1 MRAFALPL
9 VLATVLAAPVA
20 AQADMLVGL
29 ASANGLKGVNL
40 EKTGRLGSLYVVLGT
55 YQGGTGFN
63 VENMTGMLGFRRF
76 QGGKFDESGY
86 FAGGFAGDID
96 GGPEFT
102 RFGAGGEIG
111 YQWVTAHLRMTMQA
125 GMALVDESSRGP
137 EPGGTTVEPLPV
149 LGASISL
156 RF

>member
-29 ASANGLKGVNL
+29 GSANGLKGVHL
-40 EKTGRLGSLYVVLGT
+40 EKTGRLGSLYALLGT
-55 YQGGTGFN
+55 YQSDTGFN
-63 VENMTGMLGFRRF
+63 VENMTGMVGYRRF

-86 FAGGFAGDID
+86 FGGAFAGDID
-96 GGPEFT
+96 GGPDFN

-125 GMALVDESSRGP
+125 GMALVDEPSRGA
-137 EPGGTTVEPLPV
+137 EPGGTSIEPLPV
-149 LGASISL
+149 LGLSASL

>member
-1 MRAFALPL
+1 MRAVALPL
-9 VLATVLAAPVA
+9 VLAAALAAPAA

-40 EKTGRLGSLYVVLGT
+40 EKTGRLGSVYMLLGT
-55 YQGGTGFN
+55 YQSNTGFN
-63 VENMTGMLGFRRF
+63 VENMTGMLGVRRF
-76 QGGKFDESGY
+76 QGGKFDQSGY
-86 FAGGFAGDID
+86 FGGAFAGDID

-102 RFGAGGEIG
+102 RYGAGGEIG

-137 EPGGTTVEPLPV
+137 EPGGTSIEPLPV
-149 LGASISL
+149 LGLSVSL